1 MNILVIDDE
10 RSIRKT
16 LKLRLEQWGH
26 EVFEAEDGASGMR
39 FLSEMECQVVITD
52 LRMPGLKGEEVLHL
66 VRREHRDTEVV
77 VITGFASVESAVELM
92 KAGAY
97 DFLIKPLNFDHLRVV
112 LNKIAEQ
119 RSLLHENR
127 LLKDR
132 VGTLTEEVEQHYRLD
147 NLVGKSKPMQ
157 AVYRL
162 INAVAP
168 QESTVTICGE
178 TGTGKELVARA
189 IHYNSPRKTFPMV
202 TVDCG
207 ALSETLLES
216 ELFGYDKGA
225 FTGANQTKRGR
236 FEQAHGGTI
245 FLDEVANASL
255 SVQKRLLR
263 VIQEK
268 TFQRLGGEAT
278 LQADVRVIAAANQDL
293 SKLVKEKGLRED
305 LYYRLSVVVI
315 QLPPLRERKDDIPL
329 LARHFLDMY
338 ASRMGR
344 ERVEISVDAMKQLTR
359 HLWPGNVREMSNV
372 MERTLI
378 MTPDRT
384 IRQFELQEDEEA
396 GKLPDSGPVRLDP
409 PLSAQME
416 ALERAYLSLALEV
429 HQGRVKKISEQSG
442 LNLRTLYR
450 KMRAYGLGKKYFR

>member
-26 EVFEAEDGASGMR
+26 EVFEAEDGASGMK

-52 LRMPGLKGEEVLHL
+52 LRMPGLKGEDVLQL

-92 KAGAY
+92 KAGAC

-119 RSLLHENR
+119 RSLLHENK

-189 IHYNSPRKTFPMV
+189 IHYNSPRKTGPMV

-268 TFQRLGGEAT
+268 TFQRVGGEAT
-278 LQADVRVIAAANQDL
+278 LQVDVRVIAAANQDL
-293 SKLVKEKGLRED
+293 AKLVKEKGLRED

-344 ERVEISVDAMKQLTR
+344 ERVEISADAMKQLTR

-384 IRQFELQEDEEA
+384 IRQFELQEDEESV
-396 GKLPDSGPVRLDP
+396 KLPDLGPVRLYP
-409 PLSAQME
+409 PLSDQME
-416 ALERAYLSLALEV
+416 ALEKAYLNLALEV
-429 HQGRVKKISEQSG
+429 HQGRVKKVSEQSG

-450 KMRAYGLGKKYFR
+450 KMRAYGLDKKYFR